1 MTNVD
6 LGLIFIYWHYMK
18 KANAVSGIHTHAQ
31 KSETEAGG
39 QFQLNLYGL
48 KTQQTH
54 IMIPTLPKRFLKCG
68 HLGICLICATKSHTP

>member
-18 KANAVSGIHTHAQ
+18 KANAVSGIRSHAQ

-39 QFQLNLYGL
+39 QFQLNLYGFR
-48 KTQQTH
+48 TQQTH
-54 IMIPTLPKRFLKCG
+54 IETYFTWKIFKMRPFWYMSYMC
-68 HLGICLICATKSHTP
+68 H